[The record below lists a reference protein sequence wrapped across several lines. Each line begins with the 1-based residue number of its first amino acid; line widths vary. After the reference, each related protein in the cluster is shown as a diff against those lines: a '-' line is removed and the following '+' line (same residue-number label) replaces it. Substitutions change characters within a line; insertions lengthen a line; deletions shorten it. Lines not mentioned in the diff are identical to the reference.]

1 MLPCRNGSHL
11 YTGRQTCLSQRPG
24 SGTSERCNSG
34 STDPAKLK
42 VSGDFMSLYQ
52 AYLEQIE
59 GRKEQGL
66 KPKPIDDGSLVAEL
80 IAQIK
85 DADHAHRADSLNF
98 LIYNTLPGTTSAAGV
113 KAAFLKEI
121 ILGEAVVAEI
131 TPAFAFELLSHM
143 KGGPSVEV
151 LLDLALGDDAAI
163 ASDAAEILKT
173 QVFLYEADTNRLKA
187 AFEAGSAIARDIIES
202 YAEAEFF
209 TKLPEIEDEIKVVTY
224 IAAEGDISTD
234 LLSPGNQAH
243 SRSDRELHG
252 KCMISEQAQDEIRKL
267 QAQHPDKQVMLIA
280 EKGTMGV
287 GSSRMSGVNNV
298 ALWTGRQASPYVPF
312 VNVAPIVAGTNGIS
326 PIFLTTVGVTGG
338 IGIDLKNWVKKL
350 DADGNPILNNDDNP
364 ILEQKYSVETGTILT
379 INTKDK
385 MLLDE
390 DGGEALVDV
399 SSSFTPQKLEFMKA
413 GGSYAIVF
421 GKMLQTFAC
430 ETLGVE
436 LKSAYAPSK
445 EVSVEGQGLTA
456 VEKIFNANA
465 VGVAPGTVLHAG
477 SDARVRVNI
486 VGSQDTTGLMTAQ
499 ELEAM
504 AATVIS
510 PTVDGAY
517 QSGCHTASVWDIKA
531 QENTPRLMKFMHDFG
546 LITGRDPKD
555 VYHPMTDVIHK
566 VLNDITVDDWAIII
580 GGDSHT
586 RMSKGVAFGADS
598 GTVALALATGEA
610 TMPIPESVKVTFKGS
625 MADHMDFRDVVHAT
639 QTQMLKQFGDNVFQG
654 RIIEVHIGTLL
665 ADQAFTF
672 TDWTAEMKAKASICI
687 SEDATLIESLEI
699 AKHRIQIMI
708 DKGMENDNRMLQGLI
723 DIADQRIAQIRSG
736 EKPALA
742 PDANASYFAEVVVDL
757 DQIVEPMIADPD
769 VNNAD
774 VSKRYTHDT
783 IRPISFYG
791 ADKKVDLGFVGSC
804 MVHKGDVKIVAQMLR
819 NLEKSSGKVEFNAPL
834 VVAAP
839 TYNIIDELK
848 AEGDWD
854 ILQKYSGFEFDDSK
868 PKTSARTEYENIL
881 YLERPGCNL
890 CMGNQE
896 KAAKG
901 DTVLATSTRLF
912 KGRVV
917 EDAGDKKGESLL
929 ASTPVVVLSAILGR
943 TPTLDEYKTAVDGI
957 DLTKFA
963 PPLAKPGTTQSA
975 HF

>member
-1 MLPCRNGSHL
+1 MDL
-11 YTGRQTCLSQRPG
+11 YTEYRT
-24 SGTSERCNSG
+24 E
-34 STDPAKLK
+34 
-42 VSGDFMSLYQ
+42 
-52 AYLEQIE
+52 IE
-59 GRKEQGL
+59 TRKEQGL
-66 KPKPIDDGSLVAEL
+66 NPKPIDDAALTGEIISIIRAT
-80 IAQIK
+80 
-85 DADHAHRADSLNF
+85 DHPHRDEALNF
-98 LIYNTLPGTTSAAGV
+98 FIYNTLPGTTSAAGV
-113 KAAFLKEI
+113 KAKFLKEI
-121 ILGEAVVAEI
+121 VLGEAQVDEI
-131 TPAFAFELLSHM
+131 SATFALELLSHM

-151 LLDLALGDDAAI
+151 LLDLALGDDADI
-163 ASDAAEILKT
+163 AGQAAEVLKT
-173 QVFLYEADTNRLKA
+173 QVFLYEADTDRLKA
-187 AFEAGSAIARDIIES
+187 AFDAGNAVAKDVLES
-202 YAEAEFF
+202 YADAEFF
-209 TKLPEIEDEIKVVTY
+209 TKLPDIDEEIKVVTY
-224 IAAEGDISTD
+224 IAGEGDISTD

-252 KCMISEQAQDEIRKL
+252 KCMISERAQKEIQALKL
-267 QAQHPDKQVMLIA
+267 QHPDKRVMLIA

-298 ALWTGRQASPYVPF
+298 ALWTGKQASPYVPF
-312 VNVAPIVAGTNGIS
+312 VNFAPVVAGTNGIS

-338 IGIDLKNWVKKL
+338 IGVDLKNWVKKL
-350 DADGNPILNNDDNP
+350 DEDGKPILNNDGNA
-364 ILEQKYSVETGTILT
+364 ILEQRYSVETGTVLK
-379 INTKDK
+379 INTKEKKLYSADG
-385 MLLDE
+385 DE
-390 DGGEALVDV
+390 ELVDM
-399 SSSFTPQKLEFMKA
+399 SDSFTPQKVEFMKA

-421 GKMLQTFAC
+421 GKKLQTFAC
-430 ETLGVE
+430 EALGVE
-436 LKSAYAPSK
+436 LKSAFAPSK
-445 EVSVEGQGLTA
+445 EISHEGQGLTA

-465 VGVAPGTVLHAG
+465 RGTTPGKVLHAG
-477 SDARVRVNI
+477 SDVRVKVNI
-486 VGSQDTTGLMTAQ
+486 VGSQDTTGLMTSQ

-504 AATVIS
+504 AATILS
-510 PTVDGAY
+510 PSVDGAY
-517 QSGCHTASVWDIKA
+517 QSGCHTASVWDLKA
-531 QENTPRLMKFMHDFG
+531 QANTPRLMAFMNKFG
-546 LITGRDPKD
+546 LVTARDPKGE
-555 VYHPMTDVIHK
+555 YHSMTDVIHK

-610 TMPIPESVKVTFKGS
+610 SMPIPESVKVTFKGK

-639 QTQMLKQFGDNVFQG
+639 QAQMLAQHGDNVFQG

-687 SEDATLIESLEI
+687 SEDETLIESLEI
-699 AKHRIQIMI
+699 AKSRIQIMI
-708 DKGMENDNRMLQGLI
+708 DKGMEHENGMLQKLI
-723 DIADQRIAQIRSG
+723 SIADARIAQIRSG

-742 PDANASYFAEVVVDL
+742 PDDNAKYFAEVVVDL
-757 DQIVEPMIADPD
+757 DAIVEPMIADPD
-769 VNNAD
+769 VKNAD
-774 VSKRYTHDT
+774 ISKRYTHDT
-783 IRPISFYG
+783 IRPISHYR
-791 ADKKVDLGFVGSC
+791 AEKKVDLGFVGSC

-819 NLEKSSGKVEFNAPL
+819 NLEAKYDKVEFNAPL

-848 AEGDWD
+848 EEGDWAV
-854 ILQKYSGFEFDDSK
+854 LQKYSGFEFDDSA
-868 PKTSARTEYENIL
+868 PKSTARTEYENIL

-917 EDAGDKKGESLL
+917 EDAEDKAGESLL

-943 TPTLDEYKTAVDGI
+943 TPTLEEYKTAVEGI

-963 PPLAKPGTTQSA
+963 PPLQRPLATQSA

>member
-1 MLPCRNGSHL
+1 MSVYSDYLDEIETR
-11 YTGRQTCLSQRPG
+11 RQ
-24 SGTSERCNSG
+24 
-34 STDPAKLK
+34 
-42 VSGDFMSLYQ
+42 
-52 AYLEQIE
+52 
-59 GRKEQGL
+59 QGL
-66 KPKPIDDGSLVAEL
+66 NPKPIEDAALIKEIISHIEDEGSTQHKACLE
-80 IAQIK
+80 
-85 DADHAHRADSLNF
+85 F
-98 LIYNTLPGTTSAAGV
+98 FIYNTIPGTTSAAGE
-113 KAAFLKEI
+113 KASFLKKI
-121 ILGEAVVAEI
+121 ILGNSKVRELPE
-131 TPAFAFELLSHM
+131 TLAFELLSHM
-143 KGGPSVEV
+143 KGGPSVDV
-151 LLDLALGDDAAI
+151 LLDLALGNDEAI
-163 ASDAAEILKT
+163 ARKASEVLKT
-173 QVFLYEADTNRLKA
+173 QVFLYEADLDRLRQSYN
-187 AFEAGSAIARDIIES
+187 AGNTIAKDVLES

-209 TKLPEIEDEIKVVTY
+209 TNLPDIDDEIQIVTY
-224 IAAEGDISTD
+224 VAAEGDISTD

-252 KCMISEQAQDEIRKL
+252 KSMISEKAQQEIRAL

-298 ALWTGRQASPYVPF
+298 ALWTGKQASPYIPF
-312 VNVAPIVAGTNGIS
+312 VNIAPIVGGTNGIS
-326 PIFLTTVGVTGG
+326 PIFQTALGVTGG

-350 DADGNPILNNDDNP
+350 DTDGNPILNNDGNP
-364 ILEQKYSVETGTILT
+364 ILEQRFSVDTGTVFK

-385 MLLDE
+385 KMYDALGKE
-390 DGGEALVDV
+390 ELVDAA
-399 SSSFTPQKLEFMKA
+399 SSFTPQKLEFIKA
-413 GGSYAIVF
+413 GGAYGIVF
-421 GKMLQTFAC
+421 GKKLQSFAC
-430 ETLGVE
+430 DTLG
-436 LKSAYAPSK
+436 LKTKSVFAPSQEISHK
-445 EVSVEGQGLTA
+445 NQGLTA

-465 VGVAPGTVLHAG
+465 LGIADGKVLHAG
-477 SDARVRVNI
+477 SDVRVKVNI
-486 VGSQDTTGLMTAQ
+486 VGSQDTTGLMTVQ
-499 ELEAM
+499 ELESM

-517 QSGCHTASVWDIKA
+517 QSGCHTASVWDLKA
-531 QENTPRLMKFMHDFG
+531 QQNTPKLMEFMHKFG
-546 LITGRDPKD
+546 LITARDPKGI
-555 VYHPMTDVIHK
+555 YHSMTDVIHK

-610 TMPIPESVKVTFKGS
+610 SMPIPESVKVTFKGK

-639 QTQMLKQFGDNVFQG
+639 QAQMLDQFGDNVFQG

-687 SEDATLIESLEI
+687 SEDETLIGSLQI
-699 AKHRIQIMI
+699 AKDRIQTMI
-708 DKGMENDNRMLQGLI
+708 DKGMENEKGMLQGLI
-723 DIADQRIAQIRSG
+723 DIADKRITEIKSG
-736 EKPALA
+736 SKPALK
-742 PDANASYFAEVVVDL
+742 PDANATYFAEVIVDL
-757 DQIVEPMIADPD
+757 DEINEPMIADPD
-769 VNNAD
+769 VNNID
-774 VSKRYTHDT
+774 ISKRYTHDT
-783 IRPISFYG
+783 IRPISYYG

-819 NLEKSSGKVEFNAPL
+819 NLESQTGEVKFNAPL
-834 VVAAP
+834 VLTAP

-848 AEGDWD
+848 EEGDWS
-854 ILQKYSGFEFDDSK
+854 ILQKYSGFEFDDNS
-868 PKTSARTEYENIL
+868 PKNSARTEYENIL

-917 EDAGDKKGESLL
+917 EDAPEKKGESLL
-929 ASTPVVVLSAILGR
+929 ASTPVVVLSAVLGR
-943 TPTLDEYKTAVDGI
+943 TPTIEEYKTAVEGI
-957 DLTKFA
+957 NLTKFS
-963 PPLAKPGTTQSA
+963 PPLDKLSSSNSV